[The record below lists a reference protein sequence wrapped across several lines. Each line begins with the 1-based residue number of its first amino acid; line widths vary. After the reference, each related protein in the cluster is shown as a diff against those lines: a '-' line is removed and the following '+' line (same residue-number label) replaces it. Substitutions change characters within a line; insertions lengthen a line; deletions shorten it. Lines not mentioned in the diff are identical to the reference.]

1 MNKREVFKDLAIYSA
16 GNYISQGLGMISG
29 FLLRMFLE
37 PYHMGI
43 WQGLNIIKSYS
54 NYTNLGVS
62 KSAAREIA
70 YSRGKGDVE
79 RSESLK
85 NIGFTFS
92 VITVSVVGIGC
103 ILFALF
109 KRNTLDIYVF
119 WGLIAMGVIIVAVRM
134 ESYIVTIL
142 RAKKV
147 FFPESLGKVINAV
160 LYIGLIYLVVKNF
173 KLYGLY
179 AVNTAVILCSIF
191 ILIFLSKEHFRF
203 FLKKEELKHLIKI
216 GIPLVLIGFMF
227 VNLTNIDRIV
237 VIKMLGAE
245 KLGIYSVAIMMGN
258 IIYNVSNMAS
268 VVLYPRFQEIY
279 GKNDDKREVYRVMQK
294 IIKLIWFPLIILVLC
309 GVVFLPYLVEILIP
323 KYIAGITS
331 MRILLCGI
339 FFLSL
344 SIFYRNYLVTIN
356 KQIISL
362 FICIGVVILNLILN
376 IIFVKI
382 GLSIE
387 GVALATSMSYFIYFV
402 ALFTAASYITRK
414 DGYTIVPIN
423 P

>member
-1 MNKREVFKDLAIYSA
+1 
-16 GNYISQGLGMISG
+16 
-29 FLLRMFLE
+29 
-37 PYHMGI
+37 
-43 WQGLNIIKSYS
+43 
-54 NYTNLGVS
+54 
-62 KSAAREIA
+62 
-70 YSRGKGDVE
+70 
-79 RSESLK
+79 
-85 NIGFTFS
+85 

-179 AVNTAVILCSIF
+179 AVNTAVILCSIL

-203 FLKKEELKHLIKI
+203 SLKKEELKHLIKV
-216 GIPLVLIGFMF
+216 GIPLVLLGFMF

-237 VIKMLGAE
+237 VVKMLGAE
-245 KLGIYSVAIMMGN
+245 KLGYYSVSIMMGN

-309 GVVFLPYLVEILIP
+309 GIVFLPYLVEILIP

-331 MRILLCGI
+331 MKILLCGI
-339 FFLSL
+339 YFLSL
-344 SIFYRNYLVTIN
+344 SVFYRNYLVTIN
-356 KQIISL
+356 KQLVSL
-362 FICIGVVILNLILN
+362 FMCIGAVIINLILN
-376 IIFVKI
+376 ILFIKM

-387 GVALATSMSYFIYFV
+387 GVALATSISYFIYF
-402 ALFTAASYITRK
+402 LSLYIMVK
-414 DGYTIVPIN
+414 VSVGNEI
-423 P
+423 